1 LPSDVHLLQ
10 RTPTTTITPAINGWK
25 KQHCSLAI
33 KARERKVTGRRGKQQ
48 KKLGGGTGRENKK
61 EGEQENREGT
71 I

>member
-1 LPSDVHLLQ
+1 
-10 RTPTTTITPAINGWK
+10 
-25 KQHCSLAI
+25 LAI
-33 KARERKVTGRRGKQQ
+33 KARERNVTGRRGKQR